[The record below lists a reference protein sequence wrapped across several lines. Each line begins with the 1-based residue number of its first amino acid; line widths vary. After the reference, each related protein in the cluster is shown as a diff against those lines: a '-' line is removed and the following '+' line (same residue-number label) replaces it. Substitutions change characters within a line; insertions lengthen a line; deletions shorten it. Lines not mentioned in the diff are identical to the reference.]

1 MDDDDDEETDDDELF
16 GETAWISWYCSLRG
30 HEALAEIEEDFI
42 RDNFNLYGLRPRFA
56 HYDLALDKLL
66 SLAPDVEALEDLDF
80 LPVHQEAFD
89 LYALIHARYICS
101 PFGLSVM
108 REKYLAGHFGVCPR
122 VYCDLQ
128 HVLPLGASEEL
139 RSAPLRVYCPKCEQ
153 CYVQRSKHKELDGAH
168 FGPSFPQIFLQA
180 YPALVP
186 TEVPKAFVP
195 RLFGFKVHKQH
206 SIITL
211 KLESDQAQRPNVG
224 STGTGG
230 SGGGGGES
238 ANTQSKNEDGTPAP
252 EGGKAPSAGGSTA
265 APA

>member
-42 RDNFNLYGLRPRFA
+42 RDNFNLYGLRPRFLN
-56 HYDLALDKLL
+56 YDHALEMLL
-66 SLAPDVEALEDLDF
+66 SVAPDVESLDDLDF

-101 PFGLSVM
+101 PYGLSVM
-108 REKYLAGHFGVCPR
+108 REKFLAGHFGVCPR
-122 VYCDLQ
+122 VHCQLQ

-139 RSAPLRVYCPKCEQ
+139 RSAPVQVYCPKCEQ
-153 CYVQRSKHKELDGAH
+153 CYVLRTKHKPLDGAH

-180 YPALVP
+180 YPALIP
-186 TEVPKAFVP
+186 TEVPRAFVP

-206 SIITL
+206 SIITR
-211 KLESDQAQRPNVG
+211 KLASEQAQLPAGG
-224 STGTGG
+224 SGAGG
-230 SGGGGGES
+230 SGGGEGT
-238 ANTQSKNEDGTPAP
+238 ANEQSKTEEGTVALD
-252 EGGKAPSAGGSTA
+252 GGKAPSARG
-265 APA
+265 